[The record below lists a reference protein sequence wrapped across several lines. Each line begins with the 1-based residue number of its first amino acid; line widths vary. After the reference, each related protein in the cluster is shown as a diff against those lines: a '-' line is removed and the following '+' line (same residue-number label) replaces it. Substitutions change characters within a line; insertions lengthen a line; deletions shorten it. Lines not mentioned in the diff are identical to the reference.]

1 MSIDSNFLPYPPI
14 GRCQQTQGLTN
25 AKTSEVTLSTAP
37 SKFNFEELQD
47 IFIEK
52 GLNALIAKL
61 QELNIADIKVNTD
74 AQTGKTTVTATID
87 GVEYLFTGTKS
98 DTVTDTQGSANS
110 GSTVPSTTGGSN
122 LSVEDLKN
130 IEAYWNKNF
139 LSSPSLVKAQSD
151 ITRRVSQSDD
161 ESMLSTTFMGGYEEG
176 DSISLIEY
184 EGMRKLCEYLGVKP
198 YTPEEVTS
206 WDLNERGLSDTPMN
220 RLYVSMMTL
229 FYRSNNDIEITDEQA
244 AYINTHTD
252 EFNGLCLEQTLG
264 DWVIQRTR
272 QTTAMEM
279 NSGNVS
285 QEKLF
290 QSFVDKF
297 ASSLHDDTKI
307 ATYKTANTPTYNV
320 KLDGENVVFTDNT
333 VKAIKEWL
341 DRFSP
346 KNPAAGGFDLND
358 YNYMQIFGL
367 EFGDDEEAIKSKLRA
382 FCEKHGSGENMTVSL
397 QDYYDTIVAAN
408 CTGSFNSR
416 VLDSHS
422 QYYKEYLEKYE
433 SIDIG
438 NGYKLF
444 ILPVV
449 DTYLDKDGQSFTVE
463 GKATSDWPTYEQCGT
478 IIKERRA
485 ELNALCKDNGLS
497 TTPVSTTPR
506 TVEEAVSGSQGKG
519 PSRASGNK
527 GNGSTNGTTPSNT
540 NNSGASLNSSTWEP
554 TMSVGGVIVD
564 AGNYNKIKQEK
575 LDEFLKLIEKFNNF
589 EYKKPNYFGSED
601 IPIFA
606 VEIDENGNVVIG
618 DKFKQ
623 ALKAYL
629 QSLID
634 AEKYDIERRGSS
646 GVFTQYG
653 QPEFLNM
660 LGLSEIPY
668 SGGTHKSMYDWI
680 DNIQSY
686 IDDDSKLN
694 QLVTAFCNS
703 VGSVDGKTTTLE
715 NYYFAMADNN
725 VHVTAPYQ
733 GTTFDDMNDIA
744 IEAKINA
751 YLEVLKE
758 KYPEV
763 YDEYVYSIQNVK
775 TNTFGEMYYQNGQVR
790 GDGYIHNI
798 EAEDPYYSPQ
808 FMDVLKCA
816 AGITGDELRSE
827 QAAKMEALFKK
838 MGAQGN
844 YLEVD
849 ITDMVNYLLGDNK
862 EGINYF
868 DKLKSERNATA
879 NKVSNTAIETGTP
892 DSSIKVEVYKPTEIQ
907 HVPEPNDVI
916 KDITDFAKNLLDP
929 IYAKY
934 FATNGDGYLNFDL
947 GKSDWSNPDS
957 GDYAHTTW
965 TWKDDATKEAFT
977 KEVEAVIAQMLEKYS
992 DVITNI
998 MFDGQRIVYTTI
1010 YDDETPENAYTT
1022 INDAF
1027 LAGTTALNGMAHA
1040 VFGQILSPKG
1050 ASIDPGE
1057 FEAAVEN
1064 PISYAAAPKVI
1075 SNNIPENAPVGV
1087 NGGNPAKTAWEGIWI
1102 DGDYIYLW
1110 DSKEQKYLAVKNY
1123 VSGAN
1128 GGTFAQSLANGY
1140 TDGLPFGNS
1149 EDGGY
1154 LIDNI
1159 LLSLVY
1165 GYNRTDVPNVFEKDG
1180 KYYTY
1185 DVNTKRHL
1193 SGLDGLEKMLNEITF
1208 DNTDTPVTQKAP
1220 AKQTPADDKTPEEVT
1235 IKVEDCLKEMDAA
1248 ASKLNLSASKTQG
1261 VYYQFTNAGSYLYI
1275 WNPVEKKFKPF
1286 SINSRNAD
1294 GTINQEFTQTGRAV
1308 NRTAQ
1313 NIYYEAILEAYK
1325 NGFNFTINFPWI
1337 CEKDGVYYEYDKE
1350 EGCFHKKETK

>member
-1 MSIDSNFLPYPPI
+1 MSIDSNFLQYPQI
-14 GRCQQTQGLTN
+14 GGRQQPTGGLAN

-37 SKFNFEELQD
+37 KKFNFEELQD

-87 GVEYLFTGTKS
+87 GVEYFFTGAKS
-98 DTVTDTQGSANS
+98 DTVTDKQGDANS
-110 GSTVPSTTGGSN
+110 GSTVPPTTGGSN
-122 LSVEDLKN
+122 PNVEDLKN
-130 IEAYWNKNF
+130 IDQFWNKNS

-151 ITRRVSQSDD
+151 ITRRVSQTDW
-161 ESMLSTTFMGGYEEG
+161 ESMLSTTFMGGFDEG
-176 DSISLIEY
+176 DSISLVEY
-184 EGMRKLCEYLGVKP
+184 EGMRKLCEYLGVRFC
-198 YTPEEVTS
+198 TPEEVEKNNWTE
-206 WDLNERGLSDTPMN
+206 DYGLTDTPDN
-220 RLYVSMMTL
+220 RLYVSMMVS
-229 FYRSNNDIEITDEQA
+229 FWRSNNEIEFTDEQA
-244 AYINTHTD
+244 AYVNSHTD
-252 EFNGLCLEQTLG
+252 EFNGLCLEQRHDG

-272 QTTAMEM
+272 QTTAMEI
-279 NSGNVS
+279 NSGNAS
-285 QEKLF
+285 QEKFF

-367 EFGDDEEAIKSKLRA
+367 EFGDDEETIKSKLKA
-382 FCEKHGSGENMTVSL
+382 FCEKHGSAENMTVSL
-397 QDYYDTIVAAN
+397 QDYYDTIAASN

-416 VLDSHS
+416 VLDSYS

-506 TVEEAVSGSQGKG
+506 TAEEAVSGVVTTVTPPANAPGNNKVNNNDKPYE
-519 PSRASGNK
+519 PS
-527 GNGSTNGTTPSNT
+527 
-540 NNSGASLNSSTWEP
+540 
-554 TMSVGGVIVD
+554 MSVGGITVTADEVQSE
-564 AGNYNKIKQEK
+564 AEKIKQDLLAELLEYIGGRANPILPVYDVDINENGDVVFSDTFKDALKTYLQWLVKNEK
-575 LDEFLKLIEKFNNF
+575 
-589 EYKKPNYFGSED
+589 ED
-601 IPIFA
+601 IQKAIDRTEENKTRTKKHAFLYTQFA
-606 VEIDENGNVVIG
+606 D
-618 DKFKQ
+618 
-623 ALKAYL
+623 
-629 QSLID
+629 
-634 AEKYDIERRGSS
+634 
-646 GVFTQYG
+646 
-653 QPEFLNM
+653 PEFLEM
-660 LGLSEIPY
+660 LGLKEISY
-668 SGGTHKSMYDWI
+668 GNHDKMNAWI
-680 DNIQSY
+680 ANIESY
-686 IDDDSKLN
+686 INDDSKLDE
-694 QLVTAFCNS
+694 LVANYCKS
-703 VGSVDGKTTTLE
+703 VGSADGKTVTLE
-715 NYYFAMADNN
+715 QYYQALAEK
-725 VHVTAPYQ
+725 
-733 GTTFDDMNDIA
+733 NDIFPA
-744 IEAKINA
+744 DFLSDDEINTQAKVNVYVA
-751 YLEVLKE
+751 KLKE
-758 KYPEV
+758 EYPEV
-763 YDEYVYSIQNVK
+763 YNLYGTYITNMDFSGKGIHRCYNRGLVSGVGYTDIQ
-775 TNTFGEMYYQNGQVR
+775 GA
-790 GDGYIHNI
+790 DS
-798 EAEDPYYSPQ
+798 PYECP
-808 FMDVLKCA
+808 FLNDVLRLA
-816 AGITGDELRSE
+816 AGIQDGDAVSE
-827 QAAKMEALFKK
+827 QKDKMAALFKN
-838 MGAQGN
+838 MGAEGR
-844 YLEVD
+844 YLYIDV
-849 ITDMVNYLLGDNK
+849 TTLMNYLLGDNK
-862 EGINYF
+862 EGVNYF
-868 DKLKSERNATA
+868 DLLAFGTKTVENQVA
-879 NKVSNTAIETGTP
+879 NTNLEYGTP
-892 DSSIKVEVYKPTEIQ
+892 DSSIKVEVHEPSSIKAPQ
-907 HVPEPNDVI
+907 EPNAVI
-916 KDITDFAKNLLDP
+916 KGIMDFAKGLLDP
-929 IYAKY
+929 IYEKY
-934 FATNGDGYLNFDL
+934 YATSGYTYVNFVSDPS
-947 GKSDWSNPDS
+947 KSNDPDS
-957 GDYAHTTW
+957 REYNWTTYFW
-965 TWKDDATKEAFT
+965 EDEATKNAFT
-977 KEVEAVIAQMLEKYS
+977 KEVEAVIAQMMEKYS
-992 DVITNI
+992 DVLTGIA
-998 MFDGQRIVYTTI
+998 FDGQHVVFTTI
-1010 YDDETPENAYTT
+1010 YDNETPNNPYSVVNGVST
-1022 INDAF
+1022 
-1027 LAGTTALNGMAHA
+1027 AGTTLSHFVCGNIKTPGGFEGLNP
-1040 VFGQILSPKG
+1040 S
-1050 ASIDPGE
+1050 E
-1057 FEAAVEN
+1057 FEASIEN
-1064 PISYAAAPKVI
+1064 PMCYTPAPKVI
-1075 SNNIPENAPVGV
+1075 TNNIPENAPVGV

-1128 GGTFAQSLANGY
+1128 GGTIAQSLACGY
-1140 TDGLPFGNS
+1140 TDGLPYGNS

-1185 DVNTKRHL
+1185 DVNTKRHF

-1248 ASKLNLSASKTQG
+1248 AKKLGLTSSKTQG
-1261 VYYQFTNAGSYLYI
+1261 IYSQINNMGSYLYI
-1275 WNPVEKKFKPF
+1275 WDPVKKKFKAF